1 MSILY
6 RNTALYR
13 APVNLNEKFSLNKT
27 AMSLV
32 GIHQN
37 GNVNG
42 QQLSIFYYQAD
53 SKLHYVTQLFLMILL
68 LNDG

>member
-1 MSILY
+1 
-6 RNTALYR
+6 
-13 APVNLNEKFSLNKT
+13 
-27 AMSLV
+27 MSLV

-42 QQLSIFYYQAD
+42 QQLSIFYYQED

>member
-1 MSILY
+1 
-6 RNTALYR
+6 
-13 APVNLNEKFSLNKT
+13 
-27 AMSLV
+27 MSLV

-53 SKLHYVTQLFLMILL
+53 SKLHYVTAVSH
-68 LNDG
+68 DTAAE

>member
-1 MSILY
+1 
-6 RNTALYR
+6 
-13 APVNLNEKFSLNKT
+13 
-27 AMSLV
+27 MSLV
-32 GIHQN
+32 GTHQN